1 MSDLDAF
8 RNLPEINFI
17 DNTTLEQIKGEMI
30 KDYQDMYQELTGE
43 TKILYPADPY
53 RILINAVALQLF
65 QGLEY
70 INRAGKD
77 NLLRYASGLFL
88 DHLGSLKNVI
98 RLEASPSQATI
109 RFTSSGY
116 NEVISIP
123 KGTRVTAGDNIFF
136 ATDVYVEI
144 PKNKDYVE
152 VSATCLQS
160 GIDGNKYEV
169 GQLNV
174 LADPIAY
181 IDSVS
186 NTSKAVGCADVESDD
201 SLRERIFLAPS
212 SYSVAGPIDAYIFW
226 TKSYKSSISD
236 VYVYSPTPGDV
247 EIYII
252 LQDGVLPNKA
262 FLENL
267 SDFLANK
274 KIRPL
279 TDNVTVN
286 AASVIY
292 FEINLTYYISD
303 NNISHVA
310 QIRDNVTNAVENYI
324 NWQKSRIGRDINSSE
339 LIKRIVEAGA
349 KRVDMI
355 TPIFT
360 KIDKNEVA
368 ICINS
373 IINYGG
379 LESD

>member
-17 DNTTLEQIKGEMI
+17 DNITLEQIKGEMI
-30 KDYQDMYQELTGE
+30 KDYQDIYQELTGE

-181 IDSVS
+181 INSVS
-186 NTSKAVGCADVESDD
+186 NVSKAVGGADVESDD

-267 SDFLANK
+267 SDFLVNK

-279 TDNVTVN
+279 TD
-286 AASVIY
+286 
-292 FEINLTYYISD
+292 
-303 NNISHVA
+303 
-310 QIRDNVTNAVENYI
+310 
-324 NWQKSRIGRDINSSE
+324 
-339 LIKRIVEAGA
+339 
-349 KRVDMI
+349 
-355 TPIFT
+355 
-360 KIDKNEVA
+360 
-368 ICINS
+368 
-373 IINYGG
+373 
-379 LESD
+379 

>member
-181 IDSVS
+181 INSVS
-186 NTSKAVGCADVESDD
+186 NVSKAVGGADVESDD

-349 KRVDMI
+349 KRVDII

-368 ICINS
+368 VCINS